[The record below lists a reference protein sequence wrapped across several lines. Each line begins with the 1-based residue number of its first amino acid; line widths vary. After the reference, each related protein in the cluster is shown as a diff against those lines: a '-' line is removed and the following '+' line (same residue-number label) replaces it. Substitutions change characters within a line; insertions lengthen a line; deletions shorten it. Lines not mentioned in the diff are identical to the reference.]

1 MKILFAFENPLPNAE
16 ADAEVF
22 MATARHLAPFTSQSW
37 LHVPASDLAQ
47 CRLAADLAGM
57 PVIRAHAPSRPAA
70 LRHFACGSLVFRRE
84 FRQADFVYTRNL
96 WIAWAALSAG
106 QRVAFDHY
114 RPWPDQVPPLRP
126 WIHRLMSNRRFLAN
140 ITHSE
145 YTRSRYL
152 ELGIPPEK
160 LVCVHNGFDPG
171 RFEGSLPLPEA
182 KRCLGIDPASK
193 TVVYTGRVNH
203 KKGLELVIEAA
214 RSLPDHLFL
223 LVGSYGGGPIEA
235 LAKEVANVR
244 PIPWQPST
252 EALRPYLDAADVLLI
267 PPSFKPLAEFGST
280 VIPLKLYLY
289 MGAGRPILAGDTP
302 DVREILQNGRNA
314 VLCRPD
320 SVESLVAGIRALT
333 DDGALAERL
342 AATAL
347 ADSRGYTWTARAGRI
362 ASILEERLASAP
374 HERRVF
380 SRAQFHAWVEQSRR
394 WAIHLV
400 RKRSWVLPA
409 KAHASALTPAEAS
422 TTSTSANVK
431 AAEAS
436 LEAPDG
442 LRMRAGADG
451 DS

>member
-1 MKILFAFENPLPNAE
+1 MKILFAYENPLPNAE

-22 MATARHLAPFTSQSW
+22 TATARHLAPFASQSW
-37 LHVPASDLAQ
+37 LHVPASDVAHCKLAG
-47 CRLAADLAGM
+47 DLAGM
-57 PVIRAHAPSRPAA
+57 PVIRAQALMRPAA
-70 LRHFACGSLVFRRE
+70 LRHFSCASMVLRRE
-84 FRQADFVYTRNL
+84 FRQADLVYTRNL

-114 RPWPDQVPPLRP
+114 RPWPGQVPPLRP
-126 WIHRLMSNRRFLAN
+126 WIHRLMCNRRFLAN

-145 YTRSRYL
+145 YTRTRYL

-160 LVCVHNGFDPG
+160 LFCVHNGFDPG
-171 RFEGSLPLPEA
+171 RFEGSLPLEEA
-182 KRCLGIDPASK
+182 KRRIGIEPARK
-193 TVVYTGRVNH
+193 TVVYTGRVNR
-203 KKGLELVIEAA
+203 KKGLELAIEAA
-214 RSLPDHLFL
+214 RRLPDHLFL
-223 LVGSYGGGPIEA
+223 LVGTHGNGPIEA
-235 LAKEVANVR
+235 LAEEVANVR
-244 PIPWQPST
+244 PIPWQRSP

-267 PPSFKPLAEFGST
+267 PPSLKPLAEFGST

-320 SVESLVAGIRALT
+320 SVESLVAGVRALT
-333 DDGALAERL
+333 DDSALAQRL

-362 ASILEERLASAP
+362 ASILQERLASAP
-374 HERRVF
+374 VERRVF

-394 WAIHLV
+394 WVIHLV

-409 KAHASALTPAEAS
+409 REDA
-422 TTSTSANVK
+422 
-431 AAEAS
+431 AAES
-436 LEAPDG
+436 
-442 LRMRAGADG
+442 RGADG
-451 DS
+451 DP

>member
-22 MATARHLAPFTSQSW
+22 TATARHLAPFATQSW
-37 LHVPASDLAQ
+37 LHVPAPDIAH
-47 CRLAADLAGM
+47 CKLAAGLVGM
-57 PVIRAHAPSRPAA
+57 PVIRAHTPLRPGV
-70 LRHFACGSLVFRRE
+70 LRHVCCSSMVLRRE
-84 FRQADFVYTRNL
+84 FRQADLVYTRNL

-126 WIHRLMSNRRFLAN
+126 WIHRLMCNRRFLAN

-152 ELGIPPEK
+152 ELGIPPER
-160 LVCVHNGFDPG
+160 LACVHNGFDPG
-171 RFEGSLPLPEA
+171 RFEGSVPPPEA
-182 KRCLGIDPASK
+182 KRRIGIDGARK

-214 RSLPDHLFL
+214 KALADHLFL
-223 LVGSYGGGPIEA
+223 LVGSYGSGPIEA
-235 LAKEVANVR
+235 LASKVANVR
-244 PIPWQPST
+244 PIPWQRSA

-267 PPSFKPLAEFGST
+267 PPSLKPLAEFGST

-320 SVESLVAGIRALT
+320 DLGSLVAGIRALT
-333 DDGALAERL
+333 DGSGLAQRL

-374 HERRVF
+374 VERRVF
-380 SRAQFHAWVEQSRR
+380 SRAQTRAWLEHSRR

-409 KAHASALTPAEAS
+409 RAHLEPNTPAEGARI
-422 TTSTSANVK
+422 K
-431 AAEAS
+431 
-436 LEAPDG
+436 
-442 LRMRAGADG
+442 AGADG

>member
-1 MKILFAFENPLPNAE
+1 MQILFAFENPLPNAE

-22 MATARHLAPFTSQSW
+22 MATARHLAPLASQSW
-37 LHVPASDLAQ
+37 LHIPASDAAH
-47 CRLAADLAGM
+47 CKLAADLAGI
-57 PVIRAHAPSRPAA
+57 PVIRARAPLRPAA
-70 LRHFACGSLVFRRE
+70 LRHFACGSVVLRRE
-84 FRQADFVYTRNL
+84 FRQADLVYTRNL

-126 WIHRLMSNRRFLAN
+126 WIHRLMCNRRFLVN

-160 LVCVHNGFDPG
+160 LVCVHNGFDPR

-182 KRCLGIDPASK
+182 KRRIGIEAARK

-214 RSLPDHLFL
+214 KSLPDHLFL
-223 LVGSYGGGPIEA
+223 LVGSYGTGPIEA
-235 LAKEVANVR
+235 LAKDVANVR
-244 PIPWQPST
+244 PIPWQRSP

-267 PPSFKPLAEFGST
+267 PPSLKPLAEFGST

-320 SVESLVAGIRALT
+320 RVESLIAGVRTLT
-333 DDGALAERL
+333 GDSALAQRL

-347 ADSRGYTWTARAGRI
+347 ADSRGFTWTARAGKI
-362 ASILEERLASAP
+362 ASILEARLASAP
-374 HERRVF
+374 IERRVF
-380 SRAQFHAWVEQSRR
+380 SRAQSRAWVEQSRR

-409 KAHASALTPAEAS
+409 RAYAAAITPADTGTMPVAAS
-422 TTSTSANVK
+422 VAATETS
-431 AAEAS
+431 
-436 LEAPDG
+436 LQAPEG
-442 LRMRAGADG
+442 LRIRAGADG